1 MVNEENDQSIKSLET
16 EIEKQLKQYE
26 RQHKE
31 YAEHSASVI
40 NNLEMQINHLL
51 QQQQQQ
57 QQMKMQSQSM

>member
-1 MVNEENDQSIKSLET
+1 MVNEENDESIKSLEN

-31 YAEHSASVI
+31 YADHSVSVI

-57 QQMKMQSQSM
+57 QQMKKQSQSM